1 MSKTT
6 KRVPTIGI
14 TVIRDGKRVTPKIG
28 LAYAFTDEEIKSVTK
43 QHPTAFRKPV
53 NEDTDLDGVTT
64 PDGVDHPTG
73 TDTPKRPK
81 REKAAQKDSTSEA
94 ATGEEKADGQSS
106 KAAGEDADEDDD
118 I

>member
-1 MSKTT
+1 MSKTI

-14 TVIRDGKRVTPKIG
+14 TVIRDGKRETPKIG
-28 LAYAFTDEEIKSVTK
+28 LAFAFTEDEIKSVTK

-73 TDTPKRPK
+73 TETPKRSK

-94 ATGEEKADGQSS
+94 ATGEEKSDGQSS
-106 KAAGEDADEDDD
+106 KAAGEDDEDDD